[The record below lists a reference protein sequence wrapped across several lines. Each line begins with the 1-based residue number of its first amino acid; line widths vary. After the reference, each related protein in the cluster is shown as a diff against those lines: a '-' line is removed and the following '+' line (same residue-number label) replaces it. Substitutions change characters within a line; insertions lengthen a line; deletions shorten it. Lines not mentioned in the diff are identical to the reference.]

1 MSFWNEEDRTLLET
15 VPPLRSL
22 KKSSGPTLV
31 VEEVK
36 APLLETEQAVK
47 TEESVE
53 TMESEASVET
63 VDASAAEAAVDAA
76 LAAVVAPT
84 VNVCEKCEVMHQ
96 FMLELLEAKDT
107 PLVNCV
113 DRLVAEWDEA
123 RQEVARLAKEAKV
136 MTKEL
141 NKKDAVLLE
150 MEAVVKDRDAEYD
163 VLERRHREALQRLV
177 LFERLVDQVSQ
188 SYGLERDIQAHWRNL
203 KAMY

>member
-1 MSFWNEEDRTLLET
+1 MSFWNDEDRTLLET

-36 APLLETEQAVK
+36 EPEPLLEAVK

-53 TMESEASVET
+53 TVESEASVET

-76 LAAVVAPT
+76 LAAVVEPT
-84 VNVCEKCEVMHQ
+84 VIVCEKCEVMHQ

-123 RQEVARLAKEAKV
+123 RQEVARLAREAQV

>member
-1 MSFWNEEDRTLLET
+1 MSFWNDEDRTLLET

-36 APLLETEQAVK
+36 EPEPLLEAVK

-53 TMESEASVET
+53 TVESEASVET

-76 LAAVVAPT
+76 LAAVVEPT
-84 VNVCEKCEVMHQ
+84 VIVCEKCEVMHQ

-123 RQEVARLAKEAKV
+123 RQEVARLAREAQV

-163 VLERRHREALQRLV
+163 VLERRYREALQRLV